1 MNERMTPLA
10 AAVFAVLYPAAAA
23 IAEPQTS
30 ETVKLE
36 QVIVTATRRDEN
48 LQDVG
53 QSITALST
61 EDIEQQAFRSLQDVI
76 GALPSVS
83 NTNALPGRTNVVMRG
98 VSAGDDEYRLDSQVA
113 IYLDD
118 QPMTSISMQVDVRLI
133 DIARIESLP
142 GPQGTLF
149 GSSSQSGTLRY
160 ITNKPE
166 PSGFSSQLDLEVG
179 STKGGEESYDA
190 SGWVNIPITDNL
202 AVRAVGYYSQEGG
215 YVDNVLGLTLRG
227 DRDNADV
234 VEKDWNDYSTSGG
247 RVAARWT
254 VNPQWEATLSLIAQ
268 NSAADGAWET
278 DPALPKDNQITRF
291 FDEYRDD
298 DWYQTSMNIK
308 GDLGFAELS
317 VTASYFDRKVKYE
330 WDNMT
335 YDQWRSY
342 SASIGDRSAIYD
354 TNYTSGTTYND
365 QTQNR
370 WSYEVRLTSQ
380 GDSRFQWMA
389 GAFYEDV
396 YDWWDYG
403 TKNLGLTTTTAWAYA
418 QYYASNVDPK
428 YNVAS
433 PLPDT
438 DIYYQNIYD
447 KTIRQKAL
455 FGEMTYSLTDRWS
468 ATVGARWFEYD
479 RHEFDTYQLPLGL
492 PAYDR
497 DCGCF
502 GPETRNDRSGKD
514 SEHVIKLGTEF
525 HFDDKRMAYFL
536 YSEGFRLGG
545 SNGARAASTGVVP
558 FDYAP
563 DTLKNYEMGLKSRWM
578 DDRLQL
584 NATLFFMEWSDIQQD
599 ISTDQ
604 WWLRGRFN
612 GSKAE
617 QKGIELS
624 GNFQLTD
631 RFSLEASLFAASPE
645 FAEKLIYPDD
655 TPDDPTDNAFIEAG
669 SPMPGSPER
678 KYWVATDYKF
688 PRVGSLNG
696 DLWVRWSYSYTS
708 EFWDSISAIQDNNRD
723 LLVPSSSTSTL
734 QFGFDHEN
742 GWSTSLVVRNLFD
755 ESGYNYIS
763 GSDYSDSVGTTDP
776 RYRYLRSLQRP
787 RSVYLSFTKKW

>member
-30 ETVKLE
+30 ESVKLE

-61 EDIEQQAFRSLQDVI
+61 EDIEKQAFRSLQDVI

-83 NTNALPGRTNVVMRG
+83 NVNALPGRTNIVMRG
-98 VSAGDDEYRLDSQVA
+98 VSAGSDEYRLDSTVA

-118 QPMTSISMQVDVRLI
+118 QPMTSISTQVDVRLI

-166 PSGFSSQLDLEVG
+166 PNGFSSQFDLEVG
-179 STKGGEESYDA
+179 TTKGGEESYDV

-202 AVRAVGYYSQEGG
+202 AVRATGYYSQEGG
-215 YVDNVLGLTLRG
+215 YVDNVLGATLRG

-234 VEKDWNDYSTSGG
+234 VEKDWNDYSTTGG

-254 VNPQWEATLSLIAQ
+254 INPQWEATLSLIAQ
-268 NSAADGAWET
+268 NSTADGAWET
-278 DPALPKDNQITRF
+278 DPALGDYQITRF
-291 FDEYRDD
+291 IDEFRDD

-317 VTASYFDRKVKYE
+317 VTASYFDRKIKYE

-342 SASIGDRSAIYD
+342 SASIGDRFPIYD

-403 TKNLGLTTTTAWAYA
+403 T
-418 QYYASNVDPK
+418 QEHR
-428 YNVAS
+428 
-433 PLPDT
+433 PD
-438 DIYYQNIYD
+438 
-447 KTIRQKAL
+447 
-455 FGEMTYSLTDRWS
+455 
-468 ATVGARWFEYD
+468 
-479 RHEFDTYQLPLGL
+479 H
-492 PAYDR
+492 
-497 DCGCF
+497 
-502 GPETRNDRSGKD
+502 
-514 SEHVIKLGTEF
+514 
-525 HFDDKRMAYFL
+525 
-536 YSEGFRLGG
+536 
-545 SNGARAASTGVVP
+545 
-558 FDYAP
+558 
-563 DTLKNYEMGLKSRWM
+563 
-578 DDRLQL
+578 DDRLGSRPVL
-584 NATLFFMEWSDIQQD
+584 RRAANA
-599 ISTDQ
+599 
-604 WWLRGRFN
+604 
-612 GSKAE
+612 
-617 QKGIELS
+617 
-624 GNFQLTD
+624 
-631 RFSLEASLFAASPE
+631 
-645 FAEKLIYPDD
+645 
-655 TPDDPTDNAFIEAG
+655 
-669 SPMPGSPER
+669 
-678 KYWVATDYKF
+678 
-688 PRVGSLNG
+688 
-696 DLWVRWSYSYTS
+696 
-708 EFWDSISAIQDNNRD
+708 
-723 LLVPSSSTSTL
+723 
-734 QFGFDHEN
+734 
-742 GWSTSLVVRNLFD
+742 
-755 ESGYNYIS
+755 
-763 GSDYSDSVGTTDP
+763 
-776 RYRYLRSLQRP
+776 
-787 RSVYLSFTKKW
+787 